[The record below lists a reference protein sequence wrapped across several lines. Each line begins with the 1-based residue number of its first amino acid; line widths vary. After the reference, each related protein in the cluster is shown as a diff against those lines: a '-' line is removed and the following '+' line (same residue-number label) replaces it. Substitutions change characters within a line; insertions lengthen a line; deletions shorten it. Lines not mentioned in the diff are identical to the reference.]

1 MELDYYR
8 KGRTYELFIRKVFN
22 NKSGKRYGAD
32 ESLMIHLFINEQNE
46 EGKKPY
52 IPFNRRFFKVKIY
65 IEKALIK
72 LGKRKKYSNSYEN
85 FSPLL
90 TKLDKAKTPNDLS
103 KIVNASL
110 SKIIELENQM
120 KSSV

>member
-1 MELDYYR
+1 MSIDYYR

-32 ESLMIHLFINEQNE
+32 ESLMIQLFINEQD
-46 EGKKPY
+46 GKEKKSR
-52 IPFNRRFFKVKIY
+52 IPFNRRIFKVKMY

-72 LGKRKKYSNSYEN
+72 LGKRKKYFDSYEN

-90 TKLDKAKTPNDLS
+90 AQLHKAETPNDLS
-103 KIVNASL
+103 EVVNASL
-110 SKIIELENQM
+110 RKIIELENQM
-120 KSSV
+120 KRSA

>member
-1 MELDYYR
+1 MSIDYYR

-32 ESLMIHLFINEQNE
+32 ESLMIQLFINKETE
-46 EGKKPY
+46 KDKKSRIPY
-52 IPFNRRFFKVKIY
+52 NRKLFKVKMN

-72 LGKRKKYSNSYEN
+72 LGKRKKYLDSYEN

-90 TKLDKAKTPNDLS
+90 AKLHEAETPNDLS
-103 KIVNASL
+103 EVVNASL
-110 SKIIELENQM
+110 RKIIELENQM
-120 KSSV
+120 KRSA